1 MRAPRQHLL
10 QRVQQYAMQQLKPR
24 LTHARGVSG
33 LLPMARVGAMLLCA
47 VSVGC
52 VPTTGKVPAPAEPVA
67 AVVPVRAPW
76 IASTPAAAARSEGE
90 ALSRLQQLADVWHAA
105 RWFHPDL
112 IDRAAAW
119 DTAYL
124 RHVDAIRA
132 TTDEANF
139 AEAMS
144 ALLREIGDAETRV
157 VRDTVMSERMA
168 PPAPSSFAGALVT
181 PVRRSLRRGIGEG
194 MRALDGLTG
203 APADTGAQPGCCA
216 TWTLH
221 SGPVIRGTGHRDS
234 VAVQS
239 IRIGDQSVIPAAMF
253 ALHQAG
259 AVRFVSAETG
269 VLHSDAAAVHI
280 KLGDNA
286 YARIRIEELL
296 LADGRSIA
304 TRADSVAGTASTVAT
319 APPRGTASRLGVS
332 QGESHGHTSAEP
344 YPSLAER
351 LLAVTKLWG
360 TVRALNPYL
369 PMADE
374 SWDDMFAR
382 AIGEVEEA
390 SSARAYSVAMARF
403 VASLDAS
410 QASIVV
416 PDHPEFGAREG
427 RVPFQIRLVDR
438 RAIVSEISEATAA
451 QLSVFRG
458 DEIVAIGG
466 EPIDKRLDRLREY
479 VSASNAWS
487 REQLLEQWLLS
498 GPAGAV
504 STFRVQPASGGAS
517 NIELR
522 YEPREVAEA
531 PRVLREVQTLANGVV
546 RVRLGAM
553 AQNEDAALPGAV
565 ATASAVIVDAR
576 GVHSAESLR
585 WLAGSLLDAD
595 SRAYARDDVSEIV
608 APPRGAL
615 RSPELDPARQFTR
628 TERRTGAVRGELFS
642 GPMAILVDA
651 STRGDGELL
660 VLRLAAG
667 AGRRVVV
674 GSTTAGAVGQ
684 TATLSLPGGVQATYP
699 VSDVRYPDGRFVQR
713 LGVAPGILVEPT
725 VAGVRSGR
733 DEVLE
738 AAQRW
743 ITQQL
748 APSAPIRRR
757 E

>member
-1 MRAPRQHLL
+1 
-10 QRVQQYAMQQLKPR
+10 
-24 LTHARGVSG
+24 
-33 LLPMARVGAMLLCA
+33 MARVGAVLICVA
-47 VSVGC
+47 SVGC
-52 VPTTGKVPAPAEPVA
+52 VPTAGKIPAPAVPVA
-67 AVVPVRAPW
+67 AAEPARAPW
-76 IASTPAAAARSEGE
+76 IAPTPAAAARSEGD
-90 ALSRLQQLADVWHAA
+90 ALYRLQQLADVWHAA

-112 IDRAAAW
+112 VDRAAAW

-124 RHVDAIRA
+124 RHVDAVRA
-132 TTDEANF
+132 TTDDASF
-139 AEAMS
+139 ADAIS

-157 VRDTVMSERMA
+157 VRDTVMNERMA
-168 PPAPSSFAGALVT
+168 QPVASTFAGALVT
-181 PVRRSLRRGIGEG
+181 PIRRSLRHGIRALGGLIGE
-194 MRALDGLTG
+194 
-203 APADTGAQPGCCA
+203 PADTGALPGCCA
-216 TWTLH
+216 TWTMQ
-221 SGPVIRGTGHRDS
+221 SGPVLRGTGHRDS

-239 IRIGDQSVIPAAMF
+239 IRIGDQTVIPAAMF

-280 KLGDNA
+280 TLGDNA
-286 YARIRIEELL
+286 YARVRIEELL
-296 LADGRSIA
+296 LADGRAVA
-304 TRADSVAGTASTVAT
+304 TRADSVAGAASTVVT
-319 APPRGTASRLGVS
+319 ASPRGMASRLGVS
-332 QGESHGHTSAEP
+332 LSESQGHTSAEP

-360 TVRALNPYL
+360 TVRAFNPYL

-403 VASLDAS
+403 VAALDAS

-438 RAIVSEISEATAA
+438 RAIVSEISDATAA
-451 QLSVFRG
+451 QLNVFRG

-517 NIELR
+517 NVELR
-522 YEPREVAEA
+522 YDPREVAEA
-531 PRVLREVQTLANGVV
+531 PRVLRDVQTLANGVV
-546 RVRLGAM
+546 RVRLGAI
-553 AQNEDAALPGAV
+553 AQDGATALPDAV
-565 ATASAVIVDAR
+565 ATAAAVIVDAR
-576 GVHSAESLR
+576 GVRSAESLR

-595 SRAYARDDVSEIV
+595 NRAYARDDVSEIV

-615 RSPELDPARQFTR
+615 RSPELDPARRFTR

-674 GSTTAGAVGQ
+674 GSTTAGAVGH
-684 TATLSLPGGVQATYP
+684 TATLSLPGGVHATYP
-699 VSDVRYPDGRFVQR
+699 VSDVRYPDGRFIQR
-713 LGVAPGILVEPT
+713 LGVAPAILVEPT

-743 ITQQL
+743 IAQQL
-748 APSAPIRRR
+748 APPAPVRRR